1 MSEYREN
8 LKVRAL
14 RTIQADEIEV
24 YSFFC
29 PGEDILKIADISRI
43 YRDETEKLEGF
54 QRKEIKNHVNGIV
67 EYLDQGA
74 VLFPNSIILAFS
86 REVVFTRSRGRE
98 PDGVTEIAEI
108 GTLTVPFRKEG
119 QRVAWI
125 VDGQQRSIALA
136 KSKNIGIPV
145 PVVAFVAPDLETQRS
160 QFILVNK
167 AKPLPTRLINEL
179 LPEVDTHLPKDLSVK
194 KIPSELCNLLNVDPT
209 SPFHRLIQRESLKD
223 ADAHGGGII
232 NDTAV
237 MDVIKKSLT
246 NPLGAL
252 APYRGWGSDSADI
265 KQMYQTLVIFWKTVK
280 EVFPEAWGLPP
291 SQSRLMHGAGIKAMG
306 VLMDRIMARLPVG
319 GDSAQEIRSALKAI
333 APQCA
338 WTEGIWTGMGMKWN
352 EIQNLTS
359 HIKNLSDYLVK
370 LDYEATQGQRRR

>member
-1 MSEYREN
+1 MNLPRET
-8 LKVRAL
+8 LIVRAL
-14 RTIQADEIEV
+14 RTIQAHDTEV
-24 YSFFC
+24 YAFFC

-43 YRDETEKLEGF
+43 SRDETEKLEGF

-67 EYLDQGA
+67 EYLDQGN

-86 REVVFTRSRGRE
+86 SEVEFKRARGKD
-98 PDGVTEIAEI
+98 PYGVTDIAEI
-108 GTLTVPFRKEG
+108 GTLIVPMRQEG
-119 QRVAWI
+119 QRAAWI
-125 VDGQQRSIALA
+125 VDGQQRSIALT
-136 KSKNIGIPV
+136 KTKKTGIPV

-194 KIPSELCNLLNVDPT
+194 KIPSELCNLLNLDPA
-209 SPFHRLIQRESLKD
+209 SPFQHLIQRESQKETEGQM
-223 ADAHGGGII
+223 AAIV
-232 NDTAV
+232 NDTALI
-237 MDVIKKSLT
+237 DVIKKSLT

-265 KQMYQTLVIFWKTVK
+265 KQMYQTLLIFWKTVK
-280 EVFPEAWGLPP
+280 EVFPDAWGLPP

-306 VLMDRIMARLPVG
+306 VLMDRIMARIPVG
-319 GDSAQEIRSALKAI
+319 GDTAQEIRFALKAI
-333 APQCA
+333 APHCA
-338 WTEGIWTGMGMKWN
+338 WTEGTWEGMGVKWN
-352 EIQNLTS
+352 EIQNLTN

-370 LDYEATQGQRRR
+370 LDYEAAQGQRRR

>member
-1 MSEYREN
+1 MNPYKES

-14 RTIQADEIEV
+14 RTVQAQETEV

-29 PGEDILKIADISRI
+29 PGEDILKIADISRVF
-43 YRDETEKLEGF
+43 RDETDKLEGF

-86 REVVFTRSRGRE
+86 SEVSFTRSRGRE

-108 GTLTVPFRKEG
+108 GTLTVPYRKEG

-125 VDGQQRSIALA
+125 VDGQQRSIALTR
-136 KSKNIGIPV
+136 SKNTGIPV

-209 SPFHRLIQRESLKD
+209 SPFHRLIQRESLKETD
-223 ADAHGGGII
+223 GLVSGVV
-232 NDTAV
+232 NDTAI
-237 MDVIKKSLT
+237 MDVIRKSLN

-252 APYRGWGSDSADI
+252 APYKGWGTDSADTTR
-265 KQMYQTLVIFWKTVK
+265 MYQTLVVFWGAVK
-280 EVFPEAWGLPP
+280 EVFPKAWGLPP
-291 SQSRLMHGAGIKAMG
+291 AQSRLMHGAGIKAMG
-306 VLMDRIMARLPVG
+306 VLMDRIMARI
-319 GDSAQEIRSALKAI
+319 SADTDITHEVKSALVGI
-333 APQCA
+333 APFCA
-338 WTEGIWTGMGMKWN
+338 WTEGVWAGMGMKWN
-352 EIQNLTS
+352 EVQNVAG
-359 HIKNLSDYLVK
+359 HVKNLSDYLVK
-370 LDYEATQGQRRR
+370 VDYEVTQGKRRK